1 MHSVSLPL
9 TLPFPTSA
17 PATKDLAAIS
27 RFSRFSPPAAIS
39 YDAASVPV
47 LRPEPSGDSAVA
59 AYWDYQFLFASQR
72 SETRD
77 PILLRVSEGSIPA
90 DLPRGIYYLV
100 GPGLLS
106 DDHGSSVNPLD
117 GHGYLRAFDFSGG
130 DSVWYSARYVETEAQ
145 REEMDGETRRWRFT
159 HRGTFSVLRG
169 GKRVGNLKVM
179 KNVANTCVVRW
190 GGRLLC
196 MWEGGDPYEV
206 DPKTLGTIGTVNL
219 IRDLDL
225 EAGGRHRRTG
235 EWRWLWDLGID
246 VAAHF
251 LKPILRGVF
260 KMPPKR
266 LLSHYKIDGKRKR
279 LIVLACN
286 TEDMLLPRSNFTF
299 YEFDGDFELKQR
311 KEFSVED
318 HLLIHDWSF
327 TDSYYVLMGNRIK
340 LDVAGSLVAASGMA
354 PMVSALAP
362 DPRQPST
369 PIYLLPR
376 FSDDLQRDWSVPIEA
391 PGQLWSSHFSNSFEE
406 QGTHGGLVVQLQ
418 AAVCSYQWI
427 NFPKMFGYD
436 WRSSRLD
443 PAYMNATQDKE
454 ALLSHLV
461 REPSEHWKRSADFPA
476 INPAFAGN
484 KNSYVYAAT
493 SSRSCRFLPH
503 FPFDTVVKLNCLD
516 GSVSSWCSGSR
527 RFIGEP
533 TFVPSIG
540 GKEEDD
546 GYILVAEYE
555 VSKQRCHLVILDAK
569 RMGEANAVKAKLEV
583 PRQLTFPFGFHG
595 FWTNT

>member
-1 MHSVSLPL
+1 PFFHSRPPSPRAPSKAAVS
-9 TLPFPTSA
+9 
-17 PATKDLAAIS
+17 
-27 RFSRFSPPAAIS
+27 
-39 YDAASVPV
+39 YGAASSSPV
-47 LRPEPSGDSAVA
+47 LRPEPSGESAEE

-72 SETRD
+72 SESPN
-77 PILLRVSEGSIPA
+77 PILLRIAEGSVPA
-90 DLPRGIYYLV
+90 DLPQGIYYLI

-106 DDHGSSVNPLD
+106 DDQGSSINPLD

-130 DSVWYSARYVETEAQ
+130 DSVWYSAKYVETEAH
-145 REEMDGETRRWRFT
+145 REERDGETGRWRFT
-159 HRGTFSVLRG
+159 HRGTFSVLRR

-179 KNVANTCVVRW
+179 KNVANTCVVSW

-196 MWEGGDPYEV
+196 LWEGGDPYEI
-206 DPKTLGTIGTVNL
+206 DPKTLGTIGTVDL
-219 IRDLDL
+219 IGDPDPK
-225 EAGGRHRRTG
+225 AGDHRLRPG
-235 EWRWLWDLGID
+235 EWRDFRDFVIN
-246 VAAHF
+246 VAAQL

-266 LLSHYKIDGKRKR
+266 LLSHYKIDGERKR
-279 LIVLACN
+279 LIVLACS

-311 KEFSVED
+311 KEFIVED
-318 HLLIHDWSF
+318 HLLIHDWGF

-340 LDVAGSLVAASGMA
+340 LDMPGSLVAASGMA

-362 DPRQPST
+362 NTRHNST

-376 FSDDLQRDWSVPIEA
+376 FSADQQRDWKVPIEA
-391 PGQLWSSHFSNSFEE
+391 PAQLWSTHFSNSFEE
-406 QGTHGGLVVQLQ
+406 QGSHGGLVVQFQ

-443 PAYMNATQDKE
+443 PAYMNATQGKE
-454 ALLSHLV
+454 AMLSHLV
-461 REPSEHWKRSADFPA
+461 NVKIKLDVGGAYKECSVDEPSKHWRRSADFPV
-476 INPAFAGN
+476 INPAFAGK

-493 SSRSCRFLPH
+493 CSGSRQFLPH
-503 FPFDTVVKLNCLD
+503 FPFDTVVKLNCQD
-516 GSVSSWCSGSR
+516 GSVSSWWAGNR

-533 TFVPSIG
+533 TFVSRG
-540 GKEEDD
+540 GTEEDD

-555 VSKQRCHLVILDAK
+555 VSKQMCYLVILDAK
-569 RMGEANAVKAKLEV
+569 RIGKADAVKTKLEV
-583 PRQLTFPFGFHG
+583 PSFLRFPLGFHG
-595 FWTNT
+595 FWANT

>member
-9 TLPFPTSA
+9 TLPIPTSA
-17 PATKDLAAIS
+17 PAKKDLAAIS

-47 LRPEPSGDSAVA
+47 LRPELSGDSAVA

-159 HRGTFSVLRG
+159 HRGRS
-169 GKRVGNLKVM
+169 
-179 KNVANTCVVRW
+179 
-190 GGRLLC
+190 
-196 MWEGGDPYEV
+196 
-206 DPKTLGTIGTVNL
+206 
-219 IRDLDL
+219 
-225 EAGGRHRRTG
+225 
-235 EWRWLWDLGID
+235 
-246 VAAHF
+246 
-251 LKPILRGVF
+251 
-260 KMPPKR
+260 R

-493 SSRSCRFLPH
+493 SSGSCRFLPH

-516 GSVSSWCSGSR
+516 GSVSSWCSGVR